1 MNKRISTLFILTI
14 ILWITNPHPAHAKS
28 YGDHPWSFGGY
39 SGVALGFQGLNYTS
53 CSSSTGMSGI
63 GCSFSNLFETLYGT
77 IPVMAVADYRFT
89 KHFSLRGALGVDI
102 YDRAG
107 IYFDSMPRVFP
118 AAEILAVWHIR
129 EKASLFHPYLA
140 GGLRFPVANPEAVV
154 GNQFNISKRFSL
166 FMEAALNTIGVDT
179 KIEGRLGFMLHY

>member
-1 MNKRISTLFILTI
+1 MKKTIYLLIIFILVSFAKQT
-14 ILWITNPHPAHAKS
+14 HAKS

-39 SGVALGFQGLNYTS
+39 SGVALGSQVLNFTS
-53 CSSSTGMSGI
+53 CSSSSGISGI
-63 GCSFSNLFETLYGT
+63 GCSLFNLYETLYGT

>member
-1 MNKRISTLFILTI
+1 MNKKISPLFLLGITLWTM
-14 ILWITNPHPAHAKS
+14 NVHPVHAKG

-39 SGVALGFQGLNYTS
+39 SGVALGAQALNYNS
-53 CSSSTGMSGI
+53 CSATNV
-63 GCSFSNLFETLYGT
+63 GCFFLNYFETLYGT

-89 KHFSLRGALGVDI
+89 KHFSLRGSLGVDV

-140 GGLRFPVANPEAVV
+140 GGLRFPVANPAAVI

-179 KIEGRLGFMLHY
+179 KIEGRLGFLLHY